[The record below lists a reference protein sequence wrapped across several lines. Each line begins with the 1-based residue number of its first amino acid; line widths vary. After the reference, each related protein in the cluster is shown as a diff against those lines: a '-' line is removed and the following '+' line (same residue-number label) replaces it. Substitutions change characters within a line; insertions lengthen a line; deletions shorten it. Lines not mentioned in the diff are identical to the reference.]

1 LGGHAWP
8 PTVHLEKGAFEFAA
22 WCVLLQE
29 NEDQGDTRRAFQKML
44 VEMQKLRD
52 SYATLR
58 AELNDRSAG
67 WAEQGPTK
75 AREEVLL
82 NQIQQLEE
90 RLKQFETQS
99 GW

>member
-1 LGGHAWP
+1 
-8 PTVHLEKGAFEFAA
+8 
-22 WCVLLQE
+22 
-29 NEDQGDTRRAFQKML
+29 ML
-44 VEMQKLRD
+44 VEMQELRD

-67 WAEQGPTK
+67 WTEQGPAM

-82 NQIQQLEE
+82 NRIQELEE
-90 RLKQFETQS
+90 KVAAQS

>member
-1 LGGHAWP
+1 
-8 PTVHLEKGAFEFAA
+8 
-22 WCVLLQE
+22 
-29 NEDQGDTRRAFQKML
+29 ML
-44 VEMQKLRD
+44 VEMQKLRENCT
-52 SYATLR
+52 TLR

-90 RLKQFETQS
+90 RLKQFEAQS

>member
-1 LGGHAWP
+1 
-8 PTVHLEKGAFEFAA
+8 
-22 WCVLLQE
+22 
-29 NEDQGDTRRAFQKML
+29 ML
-44 VEMQKLRD
+44 IEMQELRD

-82 NQIQQLEE
+82 KQIQQLEE